1 MTPGRVL
8 TFSSHARVTRMRS
21 RPGYLL
27 MNLQLAHHAACT
39 TSRANSA
46 APSVSSSFIG
56 LCTCS
61 ADASGTSE
69 GPCIHVR
76 NPCRPA
82 QRTTAVRRR
91 RAAATPLRGP
101 HGTQRSQ
108 RAVHARPGVLAERG
122 PDVPFDRQTVIM
134 TGRPC
139 RTTYPPY
146 YMGFQARLLCVTD
159 MWDL

>member
-1 MTPGRVL
+1 MT
-8 TFSSHARVTRMRS
+8 
-21 RPGYLL
+21 
-27 MNLQLAHHAACT
+27 LQLAHHAACT

-76 NPCRPA
+76 TIRAGRRSAPRPYGVVELRQLLYVA
-82 QRTTAVRRR
+82 PMVRSARDAPDTPDPVFWLN
-91 RAAATPLRGP
+91 AAPMCL
-101 HGTQRSQ
+101 
-108 RAVHARPGVLAERG
+108 L
-122 PDVPFDRQTVIM
+122 

-139 RTTYPPY
+139 RTTYPY
-146 YMGFQARLLCVTD
+146 YTWGFRPGSCVTD
-159 MWDL
+159 MWDLSQGPRGGLLWRLVR